1 VKKKVLIII
10 SIVIGLIF
18 IVAGAFAYFTFR
30 PPTQEEINRYE
41 QTLSEGNTFKEAHEY
56 SEAISKYN
64 EAVKV
69 IHTDSRAYSEM
80 ISIYLLKND
89 YDTSLEIAQKA
100 QNYVTS
106 AEASLLYAGIGEDYF
121 QNKDY
126 YNARINYEIA
136 ASLNN
141 NPRVDLGL
149 SKAYVYNNE
158 FELAK
163 KLLEKEYNTETV
175 DEAKLLYSYIL
186 GAEDSNQ
193 AVEFLSNYT
202 ITNSEMSSY
211 FDEYLSVLESLTDD
225 ELFNKTKLSRI
236 YVNNGYPTLAIK
248 LLEPNL
254 EAISQYVD
262 ALYFLGKSYLDT
274 KQYDKAI
281 ETLLKSASLLGY
293 ESDKYWMLGRAY
305 YRKDDLVNSVTYYDM
320 AVGYAGD
327 KLTRELVEEYLGV
340 LLDSNQI
347 SKAQEVYTDIVK
359 NIESP
364 WLYLIGLELYYDENS
379 AKFNYYLEKLAKI
392 EMTDNQKKDYF
403 FWKIRNNID
412 SSETENIE
420 TDFEALLALDRF
432 NPNYYWL
439 KGLYSLSLSDT
450 ATAKTNL
457 ELAMEY
463 DIQGEVT
470 IEVENLLAQLE

>member
-1 VKKKVLIII
+1 
-10 SIVIGLIF
+10 
-18 IVAGAFAYFTFR
+18 
-30 PPTQEEINRYE
+30 
-41 QTLSEGNTFKEAHEY
+41 
-56 SEAISKYN
+56 
-64 EAVKV
+64 
-69 IHTDSRAYSEM
+69 
-80 ISIYLLKND
+80 
-89 YDTSLEIAQKA
+89 
-100 QNYVTS
+100 
-106 AEASLLYAGIGEDYF
+106 
-121 QNKDY
+121 
-126 YNARINYEIA
+126 
-136 ASLNN
+136 
-141 NPRVDLGL
+141 
-149 SKAYVYNNE
+149 
-158 FELAK
+158 
-163 KLLEKEYNTETV
+163 
-175 DEAKLLYSYIL
+175 
-186 GAEDSNQ
+186 
-193 AVEFLSNYT
+193 
-202 ITNSEMSSY
+202 
-211 FDEYLSVLESLTDD
+211 
-225 ELFNKTKLSRI
+225 
-236 YVNNGYPTLAIK
+236 
-248 LLEPNL
+248 
-254 EAISQYVD
+254 
-262 ALYFLGKSYLDT
+262 LDT